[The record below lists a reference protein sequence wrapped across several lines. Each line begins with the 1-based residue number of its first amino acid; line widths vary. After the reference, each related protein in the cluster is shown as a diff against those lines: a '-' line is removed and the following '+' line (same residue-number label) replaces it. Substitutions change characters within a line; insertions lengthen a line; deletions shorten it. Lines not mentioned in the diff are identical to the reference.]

1 MIWINFFWTQI
12 FLKTWTPNRPF
23 WKYKVSVFISL
34 KHWLK
39 IVSLIVSLLFTYFIG
54 PFHTFLVRTFFK
66 AKIQRLYFNLN
77 WRYQKKNP
85 RNPQKSQKY
94 FWIGSLSFQL
104 LMVPIMTEYTS
115 FKKILLLKS
124 ELYSAR

>member
-1 MIWINFFWTQI
+1 
-12 FLKTWTPNRPF
+12 
-23 WKYKVSVFISL
+23 
-34 KHWLK
+34 
-39 IVSLIVSLLFTYFIG
+39 LIVSLLFTYFIG
-54 PFHTFLVRTFFK
+54 PFHTFLVRKMFK

-77 WRYQKKNP
+77 WRYQKKPP

-115 FKKILLLKS
+115 FKKILLMKS